1 VSLLVLVSLLGQTP
15 VHEPQAALLVPAPA
29 EDRKNAFDLMVA
41 SPLGLTLRFQRRWSE
56 APLYVEGYLGT
67 WALGAGA
74 GVGLRTEFAN
84 DLSPCNLFLIRPG
97 VDFYYMAFSE
107 LVSSSSSAGA
117 LVFDVDLA
125 WQHRYAGGTI
135 GELGLKI
142 GPGFAVTHD
151 NIDFFPVIGLYHG
164 WRF

>member
-1 VSLLVLVSLLGQTP
+1 MSLLVLVSLLGQAP
-15 VHEPQAALLVPAPA
+15 IAEPQPALLVAAPTD
-29 EDRKNAFDLMVA
+29 DRKNGLDLMFA
-41 SPLGLTLRFQRRWSE
+41 SPLGLTLRLQHRWND

-67 WALGAGA
+67 WVFGAGA

-97 VDFYYMAFSE
+97 VDFYYLALSE
-107 LVSSSSSAGA
+107 LVSHSGSAGA

-125 WQHRYAGGTI
+125 WQHRYSGGTI
-135 GELGLKI
+135 GELGVKI
-142 GPGFAVTHD
+142 GPGFAVTRD
-151 NIDFFPVIGLYHG
+151 DVNFFPVLGLYHG